1 MGSKSFFESKNKL
14 LNSYDRISKRIEGKL
29 CEIYSREFVNNLLS
43 ETRKEFEMIIPTM
56 PYVGENDVIKN
67 NLIISAIYISAYRT
81 LKKQGYRVEEASRI
95 MFEATK
101 IYIESYPKIIKKV
114 AGKLVLS
121 KLQMSDLKRNLK
133 KTAAKKISRLW
144 SSEFDIKSEKNHN
157 YVKDIKECVIL
168 KFCTEE
174 CADELIPYVCKL
186 NKLLLEELEMDNFHK
201 KSYLSRDMIC
211 NCQVNKQHTNGIG
224 ID

>member
-1 MGSKSFFESKNKL
+1 MGSKSFFESKSKL
-14 LNSYDRISKRIEGKL
+14 LNIYDRISKRIEGKL
-29 CEIYSREFVNNLLS
+29 CERYSREFIKDLLS
-43 ETRKEFEMIIPTM
+43 ETRKEFEMVIPTM
-56 PYVGENDVIKN
+56 PYIGDDDVIKN

-101 IYIESYPKIIKKV
+101 IYIESYPKIIKRV

-121 KLQMSDLKRNLK
+121 QLQMADMKRSFK

-144 SSEFDIKSEKNHN
+144 SGEFDVKSESNHDF
-157 YVKDIKECVIL
+157 VKDTKECVIL

-174 CADELIPYVCKL
+174 CADELKPYICKL

-201 KSYLSRDMIC
+201 RSYLSRNMLC
-211 NCQVNKQHTNGIG
+211 SCQINKQHISGN
-224 ID
+224 D